1 MKKGVIIGL
10 VLLCVVLLGGCGFL
24 FFHKSKPE
32 KVFTS
37 IIEKAN
43 KKIKNNIEVNQLKE
57 NIELSINVEAGEEY
71 KAVTDLINNLLLKV
85 SVNTDLKTNETVL
98 GLKADYKNKEMA
110 NVSAYYDSKNVYV
123 NLNDLFDKVIAAE
136 LNLDEEKIE
145 INAED
150 VKNIY
155 DEVFEAFKLAIK
167 EGTYAKKKVELNGSK
182 VRQNTLTINNDNKD
196 KMVNAF
202 VNYLKDNDKFIT
214 ALSNLSGESKDEIK
228 KSINED
234 FEIDKLDKEYNL
246 SMYTKGF
253 DDEFVKFALSTD
265 GNELISF
272 TETSKNN
279 YELKVDVD
287 GERMTCNVK
296 EENELSAT
304 TSCTVN
310 VLGIKVTTNAK
321 VNIKQNEKV
330 EKPNIENTINY
341 VELTE
346 EDINTIMENLS
357 KKDGFSD
364 FMGVLSTLMPT
375 EEPEFEIEE

>member
-1 MKKGVIIGL
+1 MKKGLIIGMI
-10 VLLCVVLLGGCGFL
+10 LLCVVLIGGCGFL
-24 FFHKSKPE
+24 FFYKSKPE
-32 KVFTS
+32 RVFTS

-57 NIELSINVEAGEEY
+57 DIELSIKVEAGEEY
-71 KAVTDLINNLLLKV
+71 KAISDLINNLLLKI
-85 SVNTDLKTNETVL
+85 SVNTDLKTNETNL

-110 NVSAYYDSKNVYV
+110 NISAYYDSKNVYV

-136 LNLDEEKIE
+136 LNLNEEKID
-145 INAED
+145 INVED
-150 VKNIY
+150 LKTIY
-155 DEVFEAFKLAIK
+155 NEVFEAFKIAIK
-167 EGTYAKKKVELNGSK
+167 EGTYSKKSVDLNGSK
-182 VRQNTLTINNDNKD
+182 VTQNTLTINNENKD

-214 ALSNLSGESKDEIK
+214 AVSNLSGESKDEIK

-234 FEIDKLDKEYNL
+234 FKIDKLDKEYNL
-246 SMYTKGF
+246 SIYTKGF
-253 DDEFVKFALSTD
+253 DDDFVKFSLGTD
-265 GNELISF
+265 KELISF

-279 YELKVDVD
+279 YEFKVDVD
-287 GERMTCNVK
+287 GEKMTCNIK
-296 EENELSAT
+296 EENELSSTA
-304 TSCTVN
+304 SCSVN

-330 EKPNIENTINY
+330 VKPNIENTINY

-346 EDINTIMENLS
+346 EDMNTIMENLN
-357 KKDGFSD
+357 KKDGFND
-364 FMGVLSTLMPT
+364 FMNVISTLMPT

>member
-1 MKKGVIIGL
+1 MKKGLIIGMI
-10 VLLCVVLLGGCGFL
+10 LLCVVLIGGCGFL
-24 FFHKSKPE
+24 YFYKSKPE
-32 KVFTS
+32 RVFTS
-37 IIEKAN
+37 IIDKAD

-57 NIELSINVEAGEEY
+57 DIELSIKVEAGEEY
-71 KAVTDLINNLLLKV
+71 KAISDLINNLLLKI
-85 SVNTDLKTNETVL
+85 SVNTDLKTNETNL

-110 NVSAYYDSKNVYV
+110 NISAYYDSKNVYV

-136 LNLDEEKIE
+136 LNLDEEKID
-145 INAED
+145 INVED

-155 DEVFEAFKLAIK
+155 NEVFEAFKLAIK
-167 EGTYAKKKVELNGSK
+167 EGTYSKKSVDLNGSK
-182 VRQNTLTINNDNKD
+182 VTQNTLTINNKNKD

-202 VNYLKDNDKFIT
+202 INYLKDNDKFIT
-214 ALSNLSGESKDEIK
+214 AVSNLSGESKDEIK

-234 FEIDKLDKEYNL
+234 FKIDKLDKEYNL
-246 SMYTKGF
+246 SIYTKGF
-253 DDEFVKFALSTD
+253 DDDFVKFSLGTD
-265 GNELISF
+265 KELISF

-279 YELKVDVD
+279 YEFKVDVD
-287 GERMTCNVK
+287 GEKMTCNIK
-296 EENELSAT
+296 EENELSSTA
-304 TSCTVN
+304 SCSVD

-330 EKPNIENTINY
+330 VKPNIENTINY

-346 EDINTIMENLS
+346 EDMNTIMENLN

-364 FMGVLSTLMPT
+364 FMGVISTLMPT